1 VDQYFERGLIAPDE
15 ALNDVMERS
24 AAARLPPI
32 AVSPSQGKLLF
43 ILARA
48 IAARRILEI
57 GTLGGYS
64 TVWFAKAL
72 PAGGRIVTIEVNPSY
87 ADVARSNFDR
97 AGVSQNI
104 DLRVGSALTLLPQL
118 AAENGQAFDLSFVDA
133 DRVHQSE
140 YFDWAVQLSR
150 PGSLIIVD
158 NVVREG
164 AVIDAASTDAS
175 VQGVR
180 RFMEALAADRR
191 VEATAIQTVGHKGH
205 DGFAAAIV
213 L

>member
-1 VDQYFERGLIAPDE
+1 
-15 ALNDVMERS
+15 MERC

-64 TVWFAKAL
+64 TVWLARAL
-72 PAGGRIVTIEVNPSY
+72 PADGRIVTIEMNPSY

-97 AGVSQNI
+97 AGVSRSI
-104 DLRVGSALTLLPQL
+104 ELRVGSALTLLPQL
-118 AAENGQAFDLSFVDA
+118 AAEHGEAFDLSFIDA
-133 DRVHQSE
+133 DRVNQSE
-140 YFDWAVQLSR
+140 YFDWAIRLSR

-191 VEATAIQTVGHKGH
+191 VEATAIQTVGHKGY